1 MRSCNRNPTS
11 PTNQG
16 LNHRSAALSSTG
28 NGLVRFP
35 ALLLAQSLPRKRFL
49 CPALLAG
56 LHVEAMLLDF
66 LDDVFLLHLALET
79 TQGVLQRFTFLD
91 NDFGHSS
98 FTPNPV
104 RIGNLR
110 RLIRVATPPRV
121 IIARGI
127 RKGHAG
133 HSPLRDQSVRRAR
146 ADTMPRQRRMN
157 ALHHGPCLESP

>member
-16 LNHRSAALSSTG
+16 LNHGSAALSSSE
-28 NGLVRFP
+28 NRLIRFP
-35 ALLLAQSLPRKRFL
+35 ALLFAQSLPRKRFL

-56 LHVEAMLLDF
+56 LHVEAVLLDF

-110 RLIRVATPPRV
+110 RLIYDATPPRV
-121 IIARGI
+121 IIARAMCI
-127 RKGHAG
+127 GHVG
-133 HSPLRDQSVRRAR
+133 HSPLRDQSGRRA
-146 ADTMPRQRRMN
+146 
-157 ALHHGPCLESP
+157 